1 MDAMIIPRSNE
12 LLRGLSA
19 NDYAHLSAHLAVVDV
34 PARTVLYARDE
45 PIAFAFFP
53 MSGVASVVATY
64 GDGNAMEIVAVG
76 REGMLGVPAVLGAG
90 QAPSDVVMEIAG
102 SVGRIRVAPMLA
114 WMAAS
119 QTAAGTV
126 DRYVAVRLAQ
136 TGQSAACHR
145 LHHLDARVARW
156 LLDMHDRVSGEP
168 FVLTQ
173 DSLAAMLGV
182 TRPKVSIAAGRFRDQ
197 GAIAYVH
204 GRLRIVD
211 RLVLERQSCECYFT
225 IRAEFERLLPRTPPA
240 ISLLDRRSSA

>member
-1 MDAMIIPRSNE
+1 MDAMITPRSNE

-19 NDYAHLSAHLAVVDV
+19 NDYAHVSTHLAVVDV
-34 PARTVLYARDE
+34 PARTVLHARDE

-76 REGMLGVPAVLGAG
+76 REGMLGIPAVLGAG

-102 SVGRIRVAPMLA
+102 SLGRIRVAPMLA

-168 FVLTQ
+168 FVPDPGQSCRDARRHPAEGL
-173 DSLAAMLGV
+173 DRG
-182 TRPKVSIAAGRFRDQ
+182 RPVPRPGCD
-197 GAIAYVH
+197 
-204 GRLRIVD
+204 RLRARPSAD
-211 RLVLERQSCECYFT
+211 RRPAGSRAPVVRVLLHDPGRV
-225 IRAEFERLLPRTPPA
+225 RAPPA
-240 ISLLDRRSSA
+240 AHSSGYLAP